1 MYSKETTL
9 KLLQISNEI
18 FDIVIHK
25 DKMDNGDYQGAIEAQ
40 VMIAYQLGLKQ
51 NQKYTEALEYGH
63 SEEDLDALKKQIE
76 EE

>member
-1 MYSKETTL
+1 MYSKEITL
-9 KLLQISNEI
+9 KLLEISNEI
-18 FDIVIHK
+18 LEIINDR
-25 DKMDNGDYQGAIEAQ
+25 DEMDNGDFQGCIEAQ